1 MANSTDCD
9 HDSSMGSDSS
19 FTHLESSKLQDDS
32 DPRLKELLAPLHE
45 SIIHKPPF
53 LAGSL
58 QLPPS
63 HFSLVYKVGKDDYPT
78 RFVYADA
85 ITCQWSS

>member
-1 MANSTDCD
+1 MASSMDS
-9 HDSSMGSDSS
+9 DSSMGSDSS
-19 FTHLESSKLQDDS
+19 STHLASSKLQDKS
-32 DPRLKELLAPLHE
+32 DARLKELLAPLQE

-78 RFVYADA
+78 RFVYADT
-85 ITCQWSS
+85 ITRTS